1 MEHAKKLA
9 LVDPRLVES
18 LLAHQPTTTTTHVL
32 TKLDADMKTILDRTD
47 LHERE
52 KVLLYNQL
60 LDRYNTIDEQRRQRP
75 VRVSMV
81 NPPGEAST
89 VLPPTTVDP
98 SPAVSSLLESEIVES
113 APKTMKKEWRTR
125 RPSTFTTVSLFPGSN
140 MVGLVNDV
148 LRKRKTSSPVV

>member
-9 LVDPRLVES
+9 LVDPRLVET

-60 LDRYNTIDEQRRQRP
+60 LDRYNTIDEPRRQQP

-81 NPPGEAST
+81 NPSGEAPT

-113 APKTMKKEWRTR
+113 APKTMKKR
-125 RPSTFTTVSLFPGSN
+125 
-140 MVGLVNDV
+140 VGLQLEKMKADPTTQWNERGEFVYNGA
-148 LRKRKTSSPVV
+148 LFEEATWWTS